1 MQVKMNIVLASSSKH
16 RKKLL
21 QQLKVKFKT
30 ISPNIDETRLK
41 GEDTSRYVRRLSIE
55 KALRIAHDCKESI
68 VIGSD
73 EVAVVG
79 NKILGKPLTRAKA
92 IKQLKMIS
100 GKEVIF
106 KTGLCVVNSKTFVK
120 YTTVVNY
127 KIQVKKLSQQEIKS
141 YLLKEDVLSCAGS
154 IKLEGLAIA
163 IVTKA
168 TGNDPTSVIGLPLI
182 KLREFL
188 EKHGVY
194 IL

>member
-1 MQVKMNIVLASSSKH
+1 MNIILASSSKH

-30 ISPNIDETRLK
+30 ISPNINETRLK
-41 GEDTSRYVRRLSIE
+41 GENTSRYVRRLSIE

-106 KTGLCVVNSKTFVK
+106 KTGLCVVNSETFVK

>member
-1 MQVKMNIVLASSSKH
+1 MNIVLASSSKH

-106 KTGLCVVNSKTFVK
+106 KTGLCVVNSETFVK

-127 KIQVKKLSQQEIKS
+127 KIKVKKLSQQEIKS

>member
-1 MQVKMNIVLASSSKH
+1 MNIVLASSSKH

-41 GEDTSRYVRRLSIE
+41 GENTSRYVRRLSIE

>member
-1 MQVKMNIVLASSSKH
+1 MNIVLASSSKH

-41 GEDTSRYVRRLSIE
+41 GENTSRYVRRLSIE

-106 KTGLCVVNSKTFVK
+106 KTGLCVVNSETFVK

>member
-100 GKEVIF
+100 GNEVIF
-106 KTGLCVVNSKTFVK
+106 KTGLCVVNSDTFVK

-127 KIQVKKLSQQEIKS
+127 KIQVKKLSEQEIKS

-168 TGNDPTSVIGLPLI
+168 IGNDPTSVIGLPLI

-188 EKHGVY
+188 EKHGVC

>member
-100 GKEVIF
+100 GKEVVF
-106 KTGLCVVNSKTFVK
+106 KTGLCVVNSETFVK

-168 TGNDPTSVIGLPLI
+168 IGNDPTSVIGLPLI

-188 EKHGVY
+188 EKHGVC

>member
-41 GEDTSRYVRRLSIE
+41 GENTSRYVRRLSIE

-106 KTGLCVVNSKTFVK
+106 KTGLCVVNSETFVK

>member
-106 KTGLCVVNSKTFVK
+106 KTGLCVVNSETFVK

-127 KIQVKKLSQQEIKS
+127 KIKVKKLSQQEIKS

>member
-79 NKILGKPLTRAKA
+79 NKILGKPLTKAKA

-106 KTGLCVVNSKTFVK
+106 KTGLCVVNSETFVK

>member
-79 NKILGKPLTRAKA
+79 NKILGKPLTRTKA
-92 IKQLKMIS
+92 MKQLKMIS

-106 KTGLCVVNSKTFVK
+106 KTGLCVVNSETFVK

>member
-30 ISPNIDETRLK
+30 ISPNINETRLK
-41 GEDTSRYVRRLSIE
+41 GENTSRYVRRLSIE

-106 KTGLCVVNSKTFVK
+106 KTGLCVVNSETFVK

>member
-1 MQVKMNIVLASSSKH
+1 MNIVLASSSKH

-73 EVAVVG
+73 EVAVIG

-106 KTGLCVVNSKTFVK
+106 KTGLCVVNSETFVK

>member
-1 MQVKMNIVLASSSKH
+1 MNIVLASSSKH

-106 KTGLCVVNSKTFVK
+106 KTGLCVVNSETFVK

-141 YLLKEDVLSCAGS
+141 YILKEDVLSCAGS

>member
-55 KALRIAHDCKESI
+55 KALRIAHDCKDSI

-106 KTGLCVVNSKTFVK
+106 KTGLCVVNSETFVK

-188 EKHGVY
+188 EKHEVY

>member
-1 MQVKMNIVLASSSKH
+1 MNIVLASSSKH

-79 NKILGKPLTRAKA
+79 NKILGKPLTKAKA

-100 GKEVIF
+100 GKEVVF
-106 KTGLCVVNSKTFVK
+106 KTGLCVVNSETFVK

>member
-1 MQVKMNIVLASSSKH
+1 MNIVLASSSKH

-100 GKEVIF
+100 GKEVVF
-106 KTGLCVVNSKTFVK
+106 KTGLCVVNSETFVK

>member
-1 MQVKMNIVLASSSKH
+1 MNIVLASSSKH

-55 KALRIAHDCKESI
+55 KALRIAHDCKDSI

-106 KTGLCVVNSKTFVK
+106 KTGLCVVNSETFVK

>member
-1 MQVKMNIVLASSSKH
+1 MNIVLASSSKH

-30 ISPNIDETRLK
+30 ISPNINETRLK
-41 GEDTSRYVRRLSIE
+41 GENTSRYVRRLSIE

-106 KTGLCVVNSKTFVK
+106 KTGLCVVNSETFVK

>member
-100 GKEVIF
+100 GKEVVF
-106 KTGLCVVNSKTFVK
+106 KTGLCVVNSETFVK

>member
-1 MQVKMNIVLASSSKH
+1 MNIVLASSSKH

-106 KTGLCVVNSKTFVK
+106 KTGLCVVNSETFVK

>member
-1 MQVKMNIVLASSSKH
+1 MNIVLASSSKH

-100 GKEVIF
+100 GKEVVF
-106 KTGLCVVNSKTFVK
+106 KTGLCVVNSETFVK

-127 KIQVKKLSQQEIKS
+127 KIQVKKLSEQEIKS

-168 TGNDPTSVIGLPLI
+168 IGNDPTSVIGLPLI

-188 EKHGVY
+188 EKHGVC

>member
-1 MQVKMNIVLASSSKH
+1 MNIVLASSSKH

>member
-41 GEDTSRYVRRLSIE
+41 GENTSRYVRRLSIE

>member
-106 KTGLCVVNSKTFVK
+106 KTGLCVVNSETFVK

-141 YLLKEDVLSCAGS
+141 YILKEDVLSCAGS

>member
-30 ISPNIDETRLK
+30 ISPNINETRLK
-41 GEDTSRYVRRLSIE
+41 GENTSRYVRRLSIE

-100 GKEVIF
+100 GKEVVF
-106 KTGLCVVNSKTFVK
+106 KTGLCVVNSETFVK

>member
-1 MQVKMNIVLASSSKH
+1 MNIVLASSSKH

-106 KTGLCVVNSKTFVK
+106 KTGLCVVNSETFVK

-188 EKHGVY
+188 EKHGVH

>member
-1 MQVKMNIVLASSSKH
+1 MNIVLASSSKH

-41 GEDTSRYVRRLSIE
+41 GENTSRYVRRLSIE

-106 KTGLCVVNSKTFVK
+106 KTGLCVVNSETFVK

-127 KIQVKKLSQQEIKS
+127 KIQVKKLSEQEIKS

>member
-79 NKILGKPLTRAKA
+79 NKILGKPLTKAKA

-100 GKEVIF
+100 GKEVVF
-106 KTGLCVVNSKTFVK
+106 KTGLCVVNSETFVK

>member
-30 ISPNIDETRLK
+30 ISPNIDESRLK

-106 KTGLCVVNSKTFVK
+106 KTGLCVVNSETFVK

>member
-1 MQVKMNIVLASSSKH
+1 MNIVLASSSKH

-79 NKILGKPLTRAKA
+79 NKILGKPLTRTKA
-92 IKQLKMIS
+92 MKQLKMIS

-106 KTGLCVVNSKTFVK
+106 KTGLCVVNSETFVK

>member
-1 MQVKMNIVLASSSKH
+1 MNIVLASSSKH

-79 NKILGKPLTRAKA
+79 NKILGKPLTKAEA

-100 GKEVIF
+100 GKEVVF
-106 KTGLCVVNSKTFVK
+106 KTGLCVVNSETFVK

>member
-1 MQVKMNIVLASSSKH
+1 MNIVLASSSKH

-106 KTGLCVVNSKTFVK
+106 KTGLCVVNSETFVK

-141 YLLKEDVLSCAGS
+141 YILKEDVLSCAGS

-188 EKHGVY
+188 EKHEVY